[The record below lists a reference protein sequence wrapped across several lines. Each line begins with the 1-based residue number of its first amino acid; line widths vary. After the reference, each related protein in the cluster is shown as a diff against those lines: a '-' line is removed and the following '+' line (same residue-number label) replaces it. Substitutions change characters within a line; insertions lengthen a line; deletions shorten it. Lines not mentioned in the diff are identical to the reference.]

1 MAIQATVRKIK
12 RSFTL
17 APEVAAF
24 VTETRARRR
33 AGSDSEA
40 LNLLLRESML
50 AARRQEIDAAFKEYF
65 DSATDEELAEGSEWA
80 QMAGRN
86 ALLEVESTGAGA

>member
-50 AARRQEIDAAFKEYF
+50 AAMKGSLAGMVNGTSAFFVKDIYQAFIRPDAK
-65 DSATDEELAEGSEWA
+65 TRELIAASW
-80 QMAGRN
+80 
-86 ALLEVESTGAGA
+86 LSTARC